1 MSVDTDTFETDSN
14 GRDDA
19 AVSNGRAFRALLP
32 YVREHVWGLG
42 GCLGL
47 LAIATGLSLYWPV
60 LLRQALDVNIVE
72 KDPRGLVWTVGQIA
86 IIQVIT
92 LVLQYIQRI
101 RLEII
106 GQTVMV
112 ELKQKIFG
120 HLLIQ
125 DIAFFDRNP
134 VGRLL
139 ARVESDTESLRVLF
153 TNTAVLIV
161 GDLLLVS
168 GIFALMLHYNW
179 QLALVLACFAP
190 IVLVCVYFF
199 QKLTAPKFLGVRK
212 KMAEVTATL
221 TEMLH
226 GMAIV
231 QIFHR
236 AVYARHRLDRASR
249 AKATDELYG
258 HVGAVLF
265 FNSMSLVQYG
275 AVATVLFFGAMW
287 KESGVITIGTISMFV
302 VLIWRS
308 FDPIYRTSEQ
318 MSVILR
324 GFAGARRIVA
334 LLSEMP
340 QTTDPESPEEAGPI
354 RQSIRFENVWFSYS
368 GDDQWVLRDVSF
380 EIPVGRKVALVGVTG
395 GGKSTV
401 ISLLLRLYDPQK
413 GRITIDGVDIRRFSR
428 HDLRRKF
435 ALVLQDIILFPGS
448 VADNISLED
457 GTLTRERI
465 AEACR
470 TVEADQFIEKLP
482 KLYETEV
489 SEKGSN
495 FSRGERQ
502 LLSFARAL
510 AVDPEVLLLD
520 EATSSVDPETERT
533 IQESLT
539 KLTTGRTSIIVAH
552 RLSTILDADQIL
564 VIRRGE
570 IIERGTHLELIL
582 QKEGY
587 YSKLF
592 HLQFKHGAGVQG
604 YA

>member
-1 MSVDTDTFETDSN
+1 MPVDIDTFESESSTPDVT
-14 GRDDA
+14 
-19 AVSNGRAFRALLP
+19 VSNGQAFRALLP
-32 YVREHVWGLG
+32 YVREHAWGLG
-42 GCLGL
+42 GCLIL

-72 KDPRGLVWTVGQIA
+72 KDVRGLVWTVGQIA
-86 IIQVIT
+86 LIQVMT
-92 LVLQYIQRI
+92 LALQYVQRI

-120 HLLIQ
+120 HLLTQ
-125 DIAFFDRNP
+125 DVVFFDRNP

-161 GDLLLVS
+161 GDILLIA
-168 GIFALMLHYNW
+168 GIFGLMLHYSW
-179 QLALVLACFAP
+179 QLALVLSCFVP
-190 IVLVCVYFF
+190 VVLVCVYIF

-236 AVYARHRLDRASR
+236 AEYARERLNRASR
-249 AKATDELYG
+249 VKAADELYG
-258 HVGAVLF
+258 HIGSGLF
-265 FNSMSLVQYG
+265 FNAMNFVQYA
-275 AVATVLFFGAMW
+275 AVATVLFCGALW
-287 KESGVITIGTISMFV
+287 KEAGVITIGTISMFV

-318 MSVILR
+318 MSVVLR

-334 LLSEMP
+334 LLSEKP
-340 QTTDPESPEEAGPI
+340 RTTDPESPVALGPI
-354 RQSIRFENVWFSYS
+354 RESIRFEHVWFSYS
-368 GDDQWVLRDVSF
+368 DDDHWVLSDVSF

-413 GRITIDGVDIRRFSR
+413 GRITIDGVDIRNFSR
-428 HDLRRKF
+428 SDLRRKF
-435 ALVLQDIILFPGS
+435 ALVLQDIILFPGT
-448 VADNISLED
+448 VADNVSLENE
-457 GTLTRERI
+457 GLSRERVV
-465 AEACR
+465 EACR
-470 TVEADQFIEKLP
+470 TVAADGFIERLP
-482 KLYETEV
+482 KTYETEV

-520 EATSSVDPETERT
+520 EATSSVDPQTERT
-533 IQESLT
+533 
-539 KLTTGRTSIIVAH
+539 
-552 RLSTILDADQIL
+552 
-564 VIRRGE
+564 
-570 IIERGTHLELIL
+570 L
-582 QKEGY
+582 Q
-587 YSKLF
+587 
-592 HLQFKHGAGVQG
+592 
-604 YA
+604 